1 MKKKLG
7 TIMEADVLTEA
18 KTRAAREGRSLAD
31 VIQDALIQY
40 LHEDA
45 SRGDALR
52 ACEKFCSHRSEL
64 ERSEIDELLQEDMMA
79 V

>member
-7 TIMEADVLTEA
+7 TVMETDVLMEA
-18 KTRAAREGRSLAD
+18 KIRAAREGRSLAD

-40 LHEDA
+40 LHDNASRTDA
-45 SRGDALR
+45 SR
-52 ACEKFCSHRSEL
+52 ACEKFCSHRSAL
-64 ERSEIDELLQEDMMA
+64 ARAEIDELLQEDMLA